1 VKARCPGGATGP
13 CGKVVG
19 VVEAGALGERPV
31 HYFANHRRPGGGNC
45 SVGRGDRVRKR
56 DLIHPCHRCAELPVD
71 PGPFAGTTEER
82 ELRPPTPR
90 PVTGK
95 GRLLLCATHRR
106 EHTAAL
112 KDGRADRQRAR
123 RFGVTVA
130 RWRELIA
137 AQGGGCACGLPHSG
151 SKKRLAADHDHAREA
166 ECVRL
171 GRHPAGSACEH
182 CVRGGLGDQCNRL
195 VVGRFTSAQL
205 RNLADYMDTPTAQRL
220 GWWDADDAPADDDNR
235 QEI

>member
-1 VKARCPGGATGP
+1 MKARCPGGATGP
-13 CGKVVG
+13 CGKVVA
-19 VVEAGALGERPV
+19 VVEASAPGGRPAL
-31 HYFANHRRPGGGNC
+31 YFSNHRRPGGGNC
-45 SVGRGDRVRKR
+45 SVGRGDPVRKR
-56 DLIHPCHRCAELPVD
+56 DLIHPCRRCAELPATVESEH
-71 PGPFAGTTEER
+71 GIHQEY
-82 ELRPPTPR
+82 RPPVPR

-112 KDGRADRQRAR
+112 KDGAADRQRAR
-123 RFGVTVA
+123 RFGVTVE

-137 AQGGGCACGLPHSG
+137 AQGGGCACGLTHSQ

-195 VVGRFTSAQL
+195 VVGRFTSDQL
-205 RNLADYMDTPTAQRL
+205 RRLADYMDNPTAQRL
-220 GWWDADDAPADDDNR
+220 GWWDDDEEETGP
-235 QEI
+235 

>member
-1 VKARCPGGATGP
+1 VKARCPGRVTGGP
-13 CGKVVG
+13 CGKVVS
-19 VVEAGALGERPV
+19 VVEAGAPGGRPAL
-31 HYFANHRRPGGGNC
+31 YFSNHRRPGGGNC

-56 DLIHPCHRCAELPVD
+56 DLIHPCKRCQELPLADDADRLGLVQ
-71 PGPFAGTTEER
+71 R
-82 ELRPPTPR
+82 ETRPPVPR

-95 GRLLLCATHRR
+95 GRLLLCVTHRR

-137 AQGGGCACGLPHSG
+137 AQGGGCACGLTHSQ

-195 VVGRFTSAQL
+195 VVGRFTSDQL
-205 RNLADYMDTPTAQRL
+205 RRLADYMDNPTAQRI
-220 GWWDADDAPADDDNR
+220 GWWDADDAPTDDDR
-235 QEI
+235 QEN